1 MQVKTIIESY
11 PYLHKLSQR
20 ELPHGV
26 AFSLVELIVQ
36 MEAVMKYFMGE
47 KDKLAKK
54 YAIEEDGALKIPK
67 ESVPAFNAE
76 LESIVSIEKELKYEP
91 IRITKNMIHDKTF
104 TAAEL
109 LGARPFVIY
118 EAEGGE

>member
-11 PYLHKLSQR
+11 QYLHKLSLR
-20 ELPHGV
+20 ELPHNV
-26 AFSLVELIVQ
+26 AFALVEMIMQ
-36 MEAVMKYFMGE
+36 MEAVMKYFIAE

-54 YAIEEDGALKIPK
+54 YAVEEDGVLKIPK
-67 ESVPAFNAE
+67 ESVAAYSADM
-76 LESIVSIEKELKYEP
+76 ESIVSIEKELQYDP
-91 IRITKNMIHDKTF
+91 IRITKNMINDKTF